1 MFIKTTLFLLI
12 NVLVFATAFSQTG
25 FIITG
30 KIYDSVNHQSLA
42 GATVK
47 VKGSNAATVAKDD
60 GSFGLKVTQPLP
72 VTLVVTSVGFKTQ
85 EFSVSSNSG
94 TIAIGL
100 NAENFFAGQVVV
112 SASRIPESILKSPV
126 SIEKLGLQAIKESPA
141 PSFFDA
147 IENLKGVQMT
157 TLSLGFKVPNTRG
170 FAGTTN
176 SRFLQMVDG
185 VDNISPGIG
194 APIANTVGP
203 TELDI
208 ESIELIPGA
217 ASAVYGLNAI
227 SGISNLKTKDPFKY
241 QGISVYQKTAVNHVD
256 GTLHDPA
263 LYTETAIRF
272 AKVFTPK
279 LAFKINASY
288 TRGTDWIADDHT
300 DQYNSP
306 TGTNGS
312 QGLVGAANPAQDL
325 INKYGDE
332 SSDRRTITLGG
343 KRYEVARTGYFEKD
357 LTDYAVKNAKLD
369 AALHYKLN
377 SSTTIAYA
385 YRIGTASNV
394 YQRGNRIRLDGL
406 QIQQHSLE
414 IRNRDFYAKAYYTNE
429 NTGDSY
435 NMRPLGENMGLAF
448 KKPTQWYNDFT
459 TGYNRAIGQQATIP
473 AALAAAR
480 SYADSGR
487 YQPGT
492 KAFNDVKN
500 KIATTNNWDTVGAAL
515 ILKSSFVHAEGQY
528 NWERLIPQVQI
539 LTGFNYRN
547 YFITP
552 DGNSFINPASIN
564 DPKQAD
570 KSFTYSSYG
579 GFVQATKTI
588 FNDKLKAIASL
599 RIDKAEYFNP
609 KFNPRVALVYSPTNS
624 HNLRVS
630 YQNGFRFPTLFEG
643 FSYVNNGGSR
653 RLGGL
658 PIISQSLG
666 VFENSYTQASIT
678 AFTAAVNK
686 SINSGATQTA
696 AITTNKNLLVKT
708 QYTYIQP
715 EHIKSFEAGYKGVL
729 LHNKLL
735 LDIDFY
741 YNIYDNFIGQL
752 DVAKPAKG
760 TIGVDNDTTATYAY
774 TARTTKYRMWTNS
787 TSVVSNRGIT
797 VGVNYN
803 FYKKFNA
810 GFNTSFA
817 QLLDTTGTDAFTPAF
832 NTPKWIANVF
842 FGNSEIV
849 KNTGFNVNLHY
860 QNTFYWNSPLAVGT
874 VPSYTTVDA
883 QVNHRFP
890 ALFTTLKLGATNV
903 FNKRYI
909 QYIGGPIIGGFYYTS
924 LTFDLDRS
932 KAKSKS

>member
-1 MFIKTTLFLLI
+1 MLLKHTSFLVIGLLFSTLS
-12 NVLVFATAFSQTG
+12 FSQGG
-25 FIITG
+25 FIVSG
-30 KIYDSVNHQSLA
+30 KIYDSVNQQSLA
-42 GATVK
+42 GATIK
-47 VKGSNAATVAKDD
+47 VKGSTTGTVAKDD
-60 GSFGLKVTQPLP
+60 GSFSLKVLQPLP
-72 VTLVVTSVGFKTQ
+72 VTLVVSSVGFKTQ
-85 EFSVSSNSG
+85 EFTVSNNQGNLSLALQTES
-94 TIAIGL
+94 
-100 NAENFFAGQVVV
+100 FFAGQVVV

-194 APIANTVGP
+194 APVANTVGP

-272 AKVFTPK
+272 AKAFTPK
-279 LAFKINASY
+279 LAFKINAGY
-288 TRGTDWIADDHT
+288 THGTDWIADDRT
-300 DQYNSP
+300 NQYNSP

-312 QGLVGAANPAQDL
+312 QGLVDAANPAQDL

-343 KRYEVARTGYFEKD
+343 KRYEVARTGYYEKD
-357 LTDYAVKNAKLD
+357 LTNYAVKNAKLD

-377 SSTTIAYA
+377 SATTISYA

-406 QIQQHSLE
+406 RIQQHSLE
-414 IRNRDFYAKAYYTNE
+414 IRNTDFYAKAYYTNE
-429 NTGDSY
+429 NTGNSY
-435 NMRPLGENMGLAF
+435 NMRPLGENIDLAF
-448 KKPTQWYNDFT
+448 KKPTQWYGDFT
-459 TGYNRAIGQQATIP
+459 TGYNRAIAQQASIP
-473 AALAAAR
+473 TALAAAR
-480 SYADSGR
+480 VYADSGR

-492 KAFNDVKN
+492 QAFNDAKN
-500 KIATTNNWDTVGAAL
+500 KIAVTNNWDTVGAAL

-528 NWERLIPQVQI
+528 NWQRLIPAVQI

-547 YFITP
+547 YYITP
-552 DGNSFINPASIN
+552 DGNSFINPSSIT
-564 DPKQAD
+564 DSKLTD
-570 KSFTYSSYG
+570 KVFTYYSYG
-579 GFVQATKTI
+579 GFIQATKTI
-588 FNDKLKAIASL
+588 FNEKLKAVASL
-599 RIDKAEYFNP
+599 RVDKAAYFDP
-609 KFNPRVALVYSPTNS
+609 KFNPRIALVYSPTNS

-686 SINSGATQTA
+686 SINAGAAQQA
-696 AITTNKNLLVKT
+696 AITANKNLLVKT
-708 QYTYIQP
+708 AYTYIQP
-715 EHIKSFEAGYKGVL
+715 EHIKSFEVGYKGVL

-735 LDIDFY
+735 LDVDFY
-741 YNIYDNFIGQL
+741 YNVYDNFIGQL

-760 TIGVDNDTTATYAY
+760 TIGTDDDTTATYAY
-774 TARTTKYRMWTNS
+774 SARITKYRMWTNS
-787 TSVVSNRGIT
+787 TSVVSNQGIT

-803 FYKKFNA
+803 FYRKFNT

-817 QLLDTTGTDAFTPAF
+817 KLLDVSGSDAFTPAF

-849 KNTGFNVNLHY
+849 KNTGFNINLHY
-860 QNTFYWNSPLAVGT
+860 QNAFFWNSPLAVGT
-874 VPSYTTVDA
+874 VPAYTTVDA
-883 QVNHRFP
+883 QLNHRFTS
-890 ALFTTLKLGATNV
+890 LFTTLKVGATNI
-903 FNKRYI
+903 FNNQYI
-909 QYIGGPIIGGFYYTS
+909 QYIGGPTIGGFYYTS
-924 LTFDLDRS
+924 LTFDLD
-932 KAKSKS
+932 KSKVKSKK